1 MRTMLSMKRNRKA
14 IRIWG
19 LLLAVALV
27 AGMAGCPADDAR
39 LEETIPS
46 STDGLSPIPIEG
58 TSFDSAGERQNG
70 FWLDEIL
77 IMREPDQW
85 EGVAR
90 LADNDLDL
98 FAAGLYDADLF
109 RTVMDNPDLWYKDMY
124 GSFYTLR
131 MNVYGPEFDDGTLNP
146 FHYAEIREAIQWL
159 INRNHFADVIM
170 GGRALP
176 RYTPLRKPSKDY
188 HRYEDMLAGIE
199 AEYSY
204 DFDEGWTRLQGL
216 MVDPAGATWNE
227 EDQRWYYNGEP
238 VTIKLAIREDD
249 PAREAIGN
257 YLGDTLE
264 DVGFKVERI
273 YGNMNEMLHELA
285 NIESEITGG
294 GWNIYTGGWGTTA
307 VSRDEGFWFLYFHTD
322 YWSDGI
328 LSFEYLDVSQEFWD
342 AAWDL
347 SVKNFSSMDERSELF
362 ELCLW
367 ESMHGSSMIYLVDK
381 LGFVPL
387 RANVD
392 LAADTA
398 GGIYGSWLWA
408 HTAHFRDPVTR
419 EPAFGGQ
426 LRVAM
431 QDLLVEPWNPIAGS
445 NTVYDTLAIRAT
457 GDRGTYPDTR
467 DGLHWPG
474 RMEKAEYH
482 VLNGL
487 PVSRTHDWVTLNF
500 VDQILVPDHVWA
512 EWDATTQTFITAAER
527 GTAGE
532 TATSLAIAYYPKDIF
547 DVPLHDGS
555 TLSMGD
561 FLMYPIMLFDR
572 AKEES
577 AIYDE
582 DSVGQYHGLIGA
594 TLGFEFITDDPN
606 YGLIV
611 KTWRTDFELDAE
623 RGISPWFPI
632 YAQGPGMWH
641 NLALGIMAEAAGQVA
656 FGRNKAGNA
665 GVPWTSFIAGDSLPI
680 LKANLDA
687 AKAVDFVP
695 YAPTLGHYIEE
706 TEAAERWS
714 NLTDWYEERGHFWV
728 ASGPYYLHSIDIID
742 KSIRL
747 RPFEDYPDP
756 KDRWLFLLPRTFR
769 TATGTGI
776 ASVIPSEGT
785 IEEVTALAEQDL
797 PVEAQQDMPANVD
810 FPHGFFAFTIEDV
823 AVGGTITVS
832 ITLPQS
838 ASPETQYWKYYGG
851 QWHEIPMEIDP
862 WDDRVLI
869 ITLID
874 GGLGDTDGLADGR
887 IVDPGGPGYPLSLGY
902 TVGWETQ
909 PINKSAVSAP
919 WIALLAAIAGAS
931 LLVLRRRQTQS

>member
-1 MRTMLSMKRNRKA
+1 MRTMLSFRRSGHA
-14 IRIWG
+14 IRIG
-19 LLLAVALV
+19 SLLLAAALI
-27 AGMAGCPADDAR
+27 AGMSGCSADDAR
-39 LEETIPS
+39 LEESIPS
-46 STDGLSPIPIEG
+46 STDSLSPIPIEG

-77 IMREPDQW
+77 IVTEPDQW
-85 EGVAR
+85 EAVAR
-90 LADNDLDL
+90 LADNDLDV

-109 RTVMDNPDLWYKDMY
+109 STMMDNPDLWYKDQY
-124 GSFYTLR
+124 GSFCTLR
-131 MNVYGPEFDDGTLNP
+131 MNLYGPEFDDGSLNP
-146 FHYAEIREAIQWL
+146 FHYAEIREALQWL
-159 INRNHFADVIM
+159 INRNHFVDEIM
-170 GGRALP
+170 GGRASLK
-176 RYTPLRKPSKDY
+176 YTPLRKPFKDY
-188 HRYEDMLAGIE
+188 HRYGDIVTAID

-216 MVDPAGATWNE
+216 MVDPAGASWNE
-227 EDQRWYYNGEP
+227 ENERWYYNGEP

-249 PAREAIGN
+249 PARKAIGD
-257 YLGDTLE
+257 YLGDTLK

-273 YGNMNEMLHELA
+273 YGNMHELLAELA

-294 GWNIYTGGWGTTA
+294 GWNMYTGGWVTTA
-307 VSRDEGFWFLYFHTD
+307 VNRDEGFWFLYFHTD
-322 YWSDGI
+322 WYEAV
-328 LSFEYLDVSQEFWD
+328 LLPNLKYLDVSQEFWD

-347 SVKNFSSMDERSELF
+347 IVKSFSTMEERRELF

-367 ESMHGSSMIYLVDK
+367 ESIQSSAMIYLVDTRD
-381 LGFVPL
+381 FAPL
-387 RANVD
+387 RTNVD

-408 HTAHFRDPVTR
+408 HTAHFRDPETR
-419 EPAFGGQ
+419 EPIFGGQ

-445 NTVYDTLAIRAT
+445 NTVYDRFAMRAT

-467 DGLHWPG
+467 DGLRWPG
-474 RMEKAEYH
+474 RIEKAEYY

-487 PVSRTHDWVTLNF
+487 PVVRTHDWVTLEF
-500 VDQILVPDHVWA
+500 VDQIIVPDHVWA

-532 TATSLAIAYYPKDIF
+532 TASSLAIAYYPKDIF

-577 AIYDE
+577 VIYDE

-594 TLGFEFITDDPN
+594 TLGFEFITDDPD

-611 KTWRTDFELDAE
+611 KTWRTDFELDVECA
-623 RGISPWFPI
+623 ISTWFPI

-641 NLALGIMAEAAGQVA
+641 NLALGIMAEEAEQVA

-665 GVPWTSFIAGDSLPI
+665 CVPWTSFIAGDSLPI

-687 AKAVDFVP
+687 AKAGDFIP
-695 YAPTLGHYIEE
+695 YAPTLGQYIDES
-706 TEAAERWS
+706 EAAERWS
-714 NLTDWYEERGHFWV
+714 NLVDWYEETGHFWV
-728 ASGPYYLHSIDIID
+728 ASGPYYLHSVDTTG

-756 KDRWLFLLPRTFR
+756 KDRWLFLLPRTTR

-776 ASVIPSEGT
+776 ASVIPSDGT
-785 IEEVTALAEQDL
+785 IEEVSALAEEDL
-797 PVEAQQDMPANVD
+797 PDGAQQTMPENVE
-810 FPHGFFAFTIEDV
+810 FPHGFFEFTIDDV
-823 AVGGTITVS
+823 AVGGTVTVS

-838 ASPETQYWKYYGG
+838 ADPDTQYWKYYGE

-862 WDDRVLI
+862 SDDRVLI

-874 GGLGDTDGLADGR
+874 GGLGDSDGLADGR
-887 IVDPGGPGYPLSLGY
+887 IVDPGGPASPPPPPVV
-902 TVGWETQ
+902 VGWETS
-909 PINKSAVSAP
+909 PVNKLAVMAP
-919 WIALLAAIAGAS
+919 WIALLSAIIAGAS
-931 LLVLRRRQTQS
+931 LLVRRRCRA